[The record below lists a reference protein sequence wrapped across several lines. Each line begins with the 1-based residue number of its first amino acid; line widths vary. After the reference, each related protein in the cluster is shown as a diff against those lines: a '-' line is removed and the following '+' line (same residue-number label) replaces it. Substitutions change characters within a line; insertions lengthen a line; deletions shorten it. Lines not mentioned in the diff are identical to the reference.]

1 MRNLCLRKFPGS
13 VVALR
18 PRTAIMGILN
28 VTPDSFSDGGQYF
41 DRDRAVG
48 RGREI
53 EQEGADIIDIGGE
66 SSRPGSE
73 EGPEDEEKR
82 RVLPVIEHLARTVK
96 IPISVGTY
104 WARVARRA
112 IQA

>member
-41 DRDRAVG
+41 DRDKAVA
-48 RGREI
+48 RGQEI

-73 EGPEDEEKR
+73 EGPEDEEMR
-82 RVLPVIEHLARTVK
+82 RVVPGSEDL
-96 IPISVGTY
+96 
-104 WARVARRA
+104 RRA
-112 IQA
+112 APIPHSGDKHPATVRPPGAEA